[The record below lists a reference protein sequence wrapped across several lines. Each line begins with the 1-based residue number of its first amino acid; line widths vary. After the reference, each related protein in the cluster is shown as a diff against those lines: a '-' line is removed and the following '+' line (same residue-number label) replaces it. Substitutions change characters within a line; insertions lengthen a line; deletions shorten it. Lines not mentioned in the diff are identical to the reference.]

1 MTRIKVAVLDD
12 YLGIARELADWS
24 RVESRASVTVFTEA
38 FASPAETVEAL
49 QGFDVVCCM
58 RDRTPLSAETLA
70 QLPDLKF
77 IAFQLR
83 GNATLDRHA
92 AMAQGIQIANTSRT
106 VAEST
111 SELIWGLILAVVRQI
126 PANDASLRAGRWQHS
141 VGVGLSGKTIG
152 IVGLGKLGRKVAS
165 YAQVFGMRVI
175 AWSPR
180 LTEDAAAESGA
191 TRVEFDELLSTA
203 DIVTVHV
210 ALKPETR
217 GLIGAR
223 EIALMRPSAYLI
235 NTSRGPI
242 VTESAL
248 IAALTSGAI
257 AGAGLDVFDQEPL
270 PADAPVLSA
279 PNTVLSP
286 HLGFVT
292 RENMRV
298 FYEDTVENVAA
309 WLDGS
314 PIRLLS

>member
-1 MTRIKVAVLDD
+1 MKVAVLDD
-12 YLGIARELADWS
+12 YLGLARELVDWS
-24 RVESRASVTVFTEA
+24 AVDAHATVTVFTEA
-38 FASPAETVEAL
+38 FASPAETVAAL

-70 QLPDLKF
+70 QLPDLKL
-77 IAFQLR
+77 ITYQLR
-83 GNATLDRHA
+83 GNATLDTKA
-92 AMAQGIQIANTSRT
+92 ALAQGIAVANTSRT
-106 VAEST
+106 VSEST
-111 SELIWGLILAVVRQI
+111 SELIWALILAVVRQL
-126 PANDASLRAGRWQHS
+126 PANDASVRAGEWQHS
-141 VGVGLSGKTIG
+141 VGTGLAGKTLG

-165 YAQVFGMRVI
+165 YAQVFGMTVI

-180 LTEDAAAESGA
+180 LTDELATEVGA
-191 TRVEFDELLSTA
+191 TRVEFDELLRTA

-223 EIALMRPSAYLI
+223 EIALMRSSAYLI

-242 VTESAL
+242 VSESAL
-248 IAALTSGAI
+248 VAALNDGAI
-257 AGAGLDVFDQEPL
+257 AGAGLDVFDREPL
-270 PADAPVLSA
+270 PVDDPILVA

-309 WLDGS
+309 WLDGT
-314 PIRLLS
+314 PIRLVS